1 MKKFIVLTLT
11 IAFSLSL
18 FGCKNESQKSMAQYD
33 INLTLF
39 EDMTVDGNMT
49 YTFNSPSNITAVYF
63 SLYPNAFSQT
73 AEISPVY
80 SSDELSAYPNG
91 KSYGHVEVKCAKA
104 FGREME
110 FQTTGINQNTLVV
123 GLDKT
128 VESGER
134 VEVYL
139 EFKVILPNVK
149 HRTGYGDNTV
159 NLTNFYPVAC
169 VYENGDFYKNVYYP
183 SGDPFYTECS
193 NYKVSLT
200 VPSEYSIASSLSPIS
215 TEWSG
220 GNTKYSYQRN
230 SVRDVAFILS
240 KNYKIIEKSCKETTV
255 KYYYFNDKNPEKTI
269 ETACNAL
276 SFFSDKYLK
285 YPYAEYVVAE
295 ADFLYG
301 GMEYPCLSLISN
313 EISDDYR
320 DYVVAHETAH
330 QWFYGILGVNQN
342 EIGYFDEGLTELSTA
357 LFLSEYLGVKI
368 ENYINQT
375 VSSYLSIKEAL
386 AYSGNTLAPVME
398 RNLKDFSSEAEYVM
412 IAYNRSQIMF
422 YEILKTLG
430 EGKFYKFMKNF
441 IKTNAYKNVTAND
454 FCKSLE
460 KTSKTAKKIFNS
472 YVNGEEVIKKVG

>member
-18 FGCKNESQKSMAQYD
+18 FGCKNESQNGMAQYD
-33 INLTLF
+33 INLTLY
-39 EDMTVDGNMT
+39 EDMTVEGKMT
-49 YTFNSPSNITAVYF
+49 YTFYSPSNLTAVYF

-80 SSDELSAYPNG
+80 SSDELRAYPNG
-91 KSYGHVEVKCAKA
+91 KSYGQIDVKSVKT
-104 FGREME
+104 FGKEME

-123 GLDKT
+123 GFDKR

-134 VEVYL
+134 VEVYM
-139 EFKVILPNVK
+139 EFSVVLPNVK
-149 HRTGYGDNTV
+149 HRTGYADNTV

-169 VYENGDFYKNVYYP
+169 VYENGEFYKSVYYP

-193 NYKVSLT
+193 DYKVSLT
-200 VPSEYSIASSLSPIS
+200 LPSEYSVASSLSPIS

-220 GNTKYSYQRN
+220 GNTEYLYQRN
-230 SVRDVAFILS
+230 CVRDVAFILS
-240 KNYKIIEKSCKETTV
+240 KKYKIIEKPCGDTTV
-255 KYYYFNDKNPEKTI
+255 KYYYFDDKNPEKTI
-269 ETACNAL
+269 ETACSAL

-295 ADFLYG
+295 GDFLYG

-313 EISDDYR
+313 EIDNDYR
-320 DYVVAHETAH
+320 DYVVVHETAH

-357 LFLSEYLGVKI
+357 LFLSKYSGTKI

-375 VSSYLSIKEAL
+375 ISSYLSIKEAL
-386 AYSGNTLAPVME
+386 AYSGNTLPPVME

-430 EGKFYKFMKNF
+430 ESKFYKLMKNF
-441 IKTNAYKNVTAND
+441 IKTNSYKNVTAKD

-460 KTSKTAKKIFNS
+460 KTSKTARNTFNS
-472 YVNGEEVIKKVG
+472 YVKGEAVVKKAG